1 MSHWLQRIAVPGLLG
16 VTALLAVALGLTA
29 LGSYRAAQ
37 RAAED
42 VLYSR
47 AAEVASSFAAHAR
60 LLDTEAPDQLQQ
72 LVEEL
77 AGRAI
82 GLAVITREGEVLASS
97 SRLSPRRGATLQL
110 GFDLRRRLRLSQQ
123 AHDLTEDRQGK
134 RLVHW
139 SPLLVRPGPP
149 RWRGWWNKGPP
160 DPARARRAR
169 HPRRPWRGRGP
180 GGPPHRLLRVAIP
193 YQSADALLAPARG
206 ATVLALIAAPLL
218 LAVGLLLHR
227 AARRAQRAE
236 VELRRREAL
245 SALGEMAAVMA
256 HEIRTPLASIKGN
269 AQLLGERLPADEGAR
284 SIVEESARL
293 ERLVDGL
300 LDYARPAEPQRAL
313 CDPDR
318 LAARAAELVLPRA
331 RAREVN
337 LVTDPAR
344 CGACLRVDG
353 DQLLQVLVNL
363 LQNAIEASDPRERPQ
378 ADPVVIRVR
387 RSNDAVTFSVL
398 DRGAGIVADDDEIFR
413 PFFSTKAQG
422 TGLGLSIARQIVEQH
437 GGTLR
442 LQPRAEGGTEATVK
456 LPERTEGGGER

>member
-1 MSHWLQRIAVPGLLG
+1 VNRWLQRIAVPGLLG

-29 LGSYRAAQ
+29 WGSYRAAQ

-42 VLYSR
+42 VLFSR
-47 AAEVASSFAAHAR
+47 AAEVASSFSAHAR
-60 LLDTEAPDQLQQ
+60 LLDADAPGSLQQ
-72 LVEEL
+72 LVDEL
-77 AGRAI
+77 AGQTL
-82 GLAVITREGEVLASS
+82 GLAVITPEGEVLASS
-97 SRLSPRRGATLQL
+97 SRLAPARGTAVPL

-123 AHDLTEDRQGK
+123 AHDLIEDTRGQ

-149 RWRGWWNKGPP
+149 RWRWWHKGPP
-160 DPARARRAR
+160 DLRRMR
-169 HPRRPWRGRGP
+169 RERRPRRGWRDRGP

-206 ATVLALIAAPLL
+206 AMVLALIAAPLL
-218 LAVGLLLHR
+218 LAAGLLLHR

-269 AQLLGERLPADEGAR
+269 AQLIGERLPADEGTR

-300 LDYARPAEPQRAL
+300 LDYARPADPHRVP

-318 LAARAAELVLPRA
+318 LVARAAEIVLPRA
-331 RAREVN
+331 QARGVA

-344 CGACLRVDG
+344 CGPCLSADG

-363 LQNAIEASDPRERPQ
+363 LQNAIEASDGPRQDE
-378 ADPVVIRVR
+378 PVAIRVR
-387 RSNDAVTFSVL
+387 RSAGWVTFGVL
-398 DRGAGIVADDDEIFR
+398 DRGAGLAASGKELFR

-422 TGLGLSIARQIVEQH
+422 TGLGLSIARQIVERH

-442 LQPRAEGGTEATVK
+442 LQPRADGGTEATVR
-456 LPERTEGGGER
+456 LPERTEG